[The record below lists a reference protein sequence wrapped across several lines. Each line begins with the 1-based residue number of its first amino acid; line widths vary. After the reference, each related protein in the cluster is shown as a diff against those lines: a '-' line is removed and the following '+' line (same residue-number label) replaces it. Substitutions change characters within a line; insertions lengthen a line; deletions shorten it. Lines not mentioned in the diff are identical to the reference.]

1 MVVIWDKE
9 DYLKEAE
16 EQLSCK
22 EMYEEVTDDPSPTIE
37 TMHRT
42 LEQIRKRDDIDSNT
56 LKYFDVEEPKF
67 GRFYLLP
74 KIHKRLHSVPGRP
87 VISNSGFY
95 TENISAFL
103 DFHLKPIAAKVKS
116 YIKDT
121 NDFLRKLQNLPK
133 LPDDVILC
141 TIDVVG
147 LYPNIPNEEGLLF
160 LKKALDK
167 RRNKTV
173 STESLIELA
182 ELALR
187 NNYFEFNIRFKK
199 QKEGIAIRTKFAPPY
214 AIIFMA
220 ALEEEILESLIKK
233 PSLGWR
239 YINDI
244 FMIWHH
250 EENELKQFID
260 KLNKFHPTIKFTCDY
275 SRERVHF
282 LDVQVI
288 LTKYQ
293 LTCM

>member
-9 DYLKEAE
+9 DCLKEAE

-22 EMYEEVTDDPSPTIE
+22 EKYEEVTDDPSYLIGA
-37 TMHRT
+37 MHRT
-42 LEQIRKRDDIDSNT
+42 LEKLWKRVDIDLNI
-56 LKYFDVEEPKF
+56 LKIFWCGGYFSS
-67 GRFYLLP
+67 FYLLP
-74 KIHKRLHSVPGRP
+74 KINKTCWSVPGRP
-87 VISNSGFY
+87 VISNSSFY
-95 TENISAFL
+95 RENISGFL

-182 ELALR
+182 ELVLR
-187 NNYFEFNIRFKK
+187 NNYFEFNDRFKK
-199 QKEGIAIRTKFAPPY
+199 QKEDTAIGTKFAPPLCHY
-214 AIIFMA
+214 FHGC
-220 ALEEEILESLIKK
+220 LRGRN
-233 PSLGWR
+233 LGVP
-239 YINDI
+239 Y
-244 FMIWHH
+244 
-250 EENELKQFID
+250 
-260 KLNKFHPTIKFTCDY
+260 
-275 SRERVHF
+275 
-282 LDVQVI
+282 
-288 LTKYQ
+288 
-293 LTCM
+293 